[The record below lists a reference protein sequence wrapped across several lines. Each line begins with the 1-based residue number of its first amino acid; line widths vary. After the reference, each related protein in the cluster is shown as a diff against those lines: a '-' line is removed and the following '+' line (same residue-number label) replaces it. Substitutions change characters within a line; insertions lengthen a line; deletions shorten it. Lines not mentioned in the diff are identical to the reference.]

1 MKQEF
6 VEALKEKKVLFLK
19 SYMKKNPSWQNFIE
33 LIDYQYNNPPTIT
46 NGEFDDV
53 FIYNHGKNT
62 QMYSGSKNGHP
73 LSLNLWYIYH
83 KDSSAD
89 ISNKFYDMPYIQ
101 DFIVDF
107 APDSF
112 AVKSIIN
119 LAGNEFYGQ
128 VHKDP
133 QDVVSWCCVGSVEY
147 RVYEDVPGS
156 EYSCNIDNTD
166 DLKYDSYIMEPG
178 DVILVPAGT
187 IHQAICHE
195 PRASILIDL

>member
-6 VEALKEKKVLFLK
+6 LEALKQKKALFLK
-19 SYMKKNPSWQNFIE
+19 SYIKNSPSWDNFIG
-33 LIDYQYNNPPTIT
+33 LISHQYNNSPTIA
-46 NGEFDDV
+46 GIEDEDI
-53 FIYNHGKNT
+53 FIYNNSKNT
-62 QMYSGSKNGHP
+62 YMYSDSKNGHP
-73 LSLNLWYIYH
+73 FSLNLWYIYH
-83 KDSSAD
+83 KDSSAN
-89 ISNKFYDMPYIQ
+89 SSHKFYDMPYIQ
-101 DFIVDF
+101 DFIADF

-112 AVKSIIN
+112 AAKSIIN
-119 LAGNEFYGQ
+119 LAGNEFYGS

-147 RVYEDVPGS
+147 RIYEDVPGS
-156 EYSCNIDNTD
+156 EYGCNIDNT

>member
-6 VEALKEKKVLFLK
+6 VKALKEKKTLFLK
-19 SYMKKNPSWQNFIE
+19 SHIKNSPSWENFIG
-33 LIDYQYNNPPTIT
+33 LINHQYNSPTIIEGAEDEDIFIHHNNKNT
-46 NGEFDDV
+46 YMYSDSKDGRPFSFNLW
-53 FIYNHGKNT
+53 FIYYKNL
-62 QMYSGSKNGHP
+62 SFNGS
-73 LSLNLWYIYH
+73 
-83 KDSSAD
+83 D
-89 ISNKFYDMPYIQ
+89 KFYDMPYIQ
-101 DFIVDF
+101 DFIADF

-112 AVKSIIN
+112 AAKSIIN
-119 LAGNEFYGQ
+119 LAGNEFYGS

-147 RVYEDVPGS
+147 RIYEDVPNS
-156 EYSCNIDNTD
+156 EYGCNIDNT